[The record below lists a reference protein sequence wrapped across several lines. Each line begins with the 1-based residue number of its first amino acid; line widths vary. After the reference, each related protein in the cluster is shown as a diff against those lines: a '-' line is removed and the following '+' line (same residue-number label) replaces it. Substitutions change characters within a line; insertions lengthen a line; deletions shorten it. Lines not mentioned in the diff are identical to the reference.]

1 MGQGAQG
8 WFTGMTMRDGIGR
21 EVGGRLRMENT
32 CTLMADS
39 CECMA
44 KTTTICKVI
53 RLQLK

>member
-8 WFTGMTMRDGIGR
+8 WFTGMTMRDGIAR

-44 KTTTICKVI
+44 KTTTI
-53 RLQLK
+53 L